1 MIIKQVIN
9 NNVVFVS
16 DDRGQELVLM
26 GKGIGFGKKSGER
39 AEEDKIEKMFTR
51 FDGKQISNFKRLAEE
66 IPYEYMHM
74 TKEIV
79 EYAQLSLGKELDENI
94 YIALM
99 DHLSFAVSQLRQ
111 GLLLKA
117 TMLWEIKHYYN
128 HEYRIGVEAIEI
140 VKRYTGLNMPI
151 DEAGFI
157 AMHILNAELNLDM
170 GLSNTMLRIIQDV
183 LNIIKYHFQIVI
195 DEDSLDYERFITHL
209 KFFVQRTMHDQ
220 KSKMWDRELMKMIQ
234 SQYSDAYACAKKVA
248 EYILKTTPFDVPEEE
263 MMYLTVHIQRLNHA
277 SQKIA
282 DIKEGQ

>member
-9 NNVVFVS
+9 SNVVFVS

-39 AEEDKIEKMFTR
+39 AFCSEPTPP
-51 FDGKQISNFKRLAEE
+51 G
-66 IPYEYMHM
+66 
-74 TKEIV
+74 
-79 EYAQLSLGKELDENI
+79 
-94 YIALM
+94 
-99 DHLSFAVSQLRQ
+99 
-111 GLLLKA
+111 
-117 TMLWEIKHYYN
+117 
-128 HEYRIGVEAIEI
+128 
-140 VKRYTGLNMPI
+140 
-151 DEAGFI
+151 
-157 AMHILNAELNLDM
+157 
-170 GLSNTMLRIIQDV
+170 
-183 LNIIKYHFQIVI
+183 
-195 DEDSLDYERFITHL
+195 
-209 KFFVQRTMHDQ
+209 RTMHDQ

>member
-39 AEEDKIEKMFTR
+39 AFCSEPTPP
-51 FDGKQISNFKRLAEE
+51 G
-66 IPYEYMHM
+66 
-74 TKEIV
+74 
-79 EYAQLSLGKELDENI
+79 
-94 YIALM
+94 
-99 DHLSFAVSQLRQ
+99 
-111 GLLLKA
+111 
-117 TMLWEIKHYYN
+117 
-128 HEYRIGVEAIEI
+128 
-140 VKRYTGLNMPI
+140 
-151 DEAGFI
+151 
-157 AMHILNAELNLDM
+157 
-170 GLSNTMLRIIQDV
+170 
-183 LNIIKYHFQIVI
+183 
-195 DEDSLDYERFITHL
+195 
-209 KFFVQRTMHDQ
+209 RTMHDQ

-248 EYILKTTPFDVPEEE
+248 EYILKTTPFDVSEEE

>member
-16 DDRGQELVLM
+16 DDRGQELVLI

-39 AEEDKIEKMFTR
+39 AFCSEPTPP
-51 FDGKQISNFKRLAEE
+51 G
-66 IPYEYMHM
+66 
-74 TKEIV
+74 
-79 EYAQLSLGKELDENI
+79 
-94 YIALM
+94 
-99 DHLSFAVSQLRQ
+99 
-111 GLLLKA
+111 
-117 TMLWEIKHYYN
+117 
-128 HEYRIGVEAIEI
+128 
-140 VKRYTGLNMPI
+140 
-151 DEAGFI
+151 
-157 AMHILNAELNLDM
+157 
-170 GLSNTMLRIIQDV
+170 
-183 LNIIKYHFQIVI
+183 
-195 DEDSLDYERFITHL
+195 
-209 KFFVQRTMHDQ
+209 RTMHDQ

>member
-39 AEEDKIEKMFTR
+39 AFCSEPTPP
-51 FDGKQISNFKRLAEE
+51 G
-66 IPYEYMHM
+66 
-74 TKEIV
+74 
-79 EYAQLSLGKELDENI
+79 
-94 YIALM
+94 
-99 DHLSFAVSQLRQ
+99 
-111 GLLLKA
+111 
-117 TMLWEIKHYYN
+117 
-128 HEYRIGVEAIEI
+128 
-140 VKRYTGLNMPI
+140 
-151 DEAGFI
+151 
-157 AMHILNAELNLDM
+157 
-170 GLSNTMLRIIQDV
+170 
-183 LNIIKYHFQIVI
+183 
-195 DEDSLDYERFITHL
+195 
-209 KFFVQRTMHDQ
+209 RTMHDQ

-234 SQYSDAYACAKKVA
+234 SQYSDAYACAKKVT

>member
-39 AEEDKIEKMFTR
+39 AFCSEPTPP
-51 FDGKQISNFKRLAEE
+51 G
-66 IPYEYMHM
+66 
-74 TKEIV
+74 
-79 EYAQLSLGKELDENI
+79 
-94 YIALM
+94 
-99 DHLSFAVSQLRQ
+99 
-111 GLLLKA
+111 
-117 TMLWEIKHYYN
+117 
-128 HEYRIGVEAIEI
+128 
-140 VKRYTGLNMPI
+140 
-151 DEAGFI
+151 
-157 AMHILNAELNLDM
+157 
-170 GLSNTMLRIIQDV
+170 
-183 LNIIKYHFQIVI
+183 
-195 DEDSLDYERFITHL
+195 
-209 KFFVQRTMHDQ
+209 RTMHDQ

-263 MMYLTVHIQRLNHA
+263 MMYLTVHIQRVNHA

>member
-1 MIIKQVIN
+1 
-9 NNVVFVS
+9 
-16 DDRGQELVLM
+16 
-26 GKGIGFGKKSGER
+26 
-39 AEEDKIEKMFTR
+39 
-51 FDGKQISNFKRLAEE
+51 
-66 IPYEYMHM
+66 
-74 TKEIV
+74 
-79 EYAQLSLGKELDENI
+79 
-94 YIALM
+94 
-99 DHLSFAVSQLRQ
+99 
-111 GLLLKA
+111 
-117 TMLWEIKHYYN
+117 MLWEIKHYYN

-140 VKRYTGLNMPI
+140 VKRYTGLNMP
-151 DEAGFI
+151 
-157 AMHILNAELNLDM
+157 
-170 GLSNTMLRIIQDV
+170 
-183 LNIIKYHFQIVI
+183 I

>member
-39 AEEDKIEKMFTR
+39 AFCSEPTPP
-51 FDGKQISNFKRLAEE
+51 G
-66 IPYEYMHM
+66 
-74 TKEIV
+74 
-79 EYAQLSLGKELDENI
+79 
-94 YIALM
+94 
-99 DHLSFAVSQLRQ
+99 
-111 GLLLKA
+111 
-117 TMLWEIKHYYN
+117 
-128 HEYRIGVEAIEI
+128 
-140 VKRYTGLNMPI
+140 
-151 DEAGFI
+151 
-157 AMHILNAELNLDM
+157 
-170 GLSNTMLRIIQDV
+170 
-183 LNIIKYHFQIVI
+183 
-195 DEDSLDYERFITHL
+195 
-209 KFFVQRTMHDQ
+209 RTMHDQ

>member
-39 AEEDKIEKMFTR
+39 AFRSEPTPP
-51 FDGKQISNFKRLAEE
+51 G
-66 IPYEYMHM
+66 
-74 TKEIV
+74 
-79 EYAQLSLGKELDENI
+79 
-94 YIALM
+94 
-99 DHLSFAVSQLRQ
+99 
-111 GLLLKA
+111 
-117 TMLWEIKHYYN
+117 
-128 HEYRIGVEAIEI
+128 
-140 VKRYTGLNMPI
+140 
-151 DEAGFI
+151 
-157 AMHILNAELNLDM
+157 
-170 GLSNTMLRIIQDV
+170 
-183 LNIIKYHFQIVI
+183 
-195 DEDSLDYERFITHL
+195 
-209 KFFVQRTMHDQ
+209 RTMHDQ

>member
-39 AEEDKIEKMFTR
+39 AFCSEPTPP
-51 FDGKQISNFKRLAEE
+51 G
-66 IPYEYMHM
+66 
-74 TKEIV
+74 
-79 EYAQLSLGKELDENI
+79 
-94 YIALM
+94 
-99 DHLSFAVSQLRQ
+99 
-111 GLLLKA
+111 
-117 TMLWEIKHYYN
+117 
-128 HEYRIGVEAIEI
+128 
-140 VKRYTGLNMPI
+140 
-151 DEAGFI
+151 
-157 AMHILNAELNLDM
+157 
-170 GLSNTMLRIIQDV
+170 
-183 LNIIKYHFQIVI
+183 
-195 DEDSLDYERFITHL
+195 
-209 KFFVQRTMHDQ
+209 RTMHDQ

-282 DIKEGQ
+282 DIKEGK

>member
-39 AEEDKIEKMFTR
+39 AFCSEPTPP
-51 FDGKQISNFKRLAEE
+51 G
-66 IPYEYMHM
+66 
-74 TKEIV
+74 
-79 EYAQLSLGKELDENI
+79 
-94 YIALM
+94 
-99 DHLSFAVSQLRQ
+99 
-111 GLLLKA
+111 
-117 TMLWEIKHYYN
+117 
-128 HEYRIGVEAIEI
+128 
-140 VKRYTGLNMPI
+140 
-151 DEAGFI
+151 
-157 AMHILNAELNLDM
+157 
-170 GLSNTMLRIIQDV
+170 
-183 LNIIKYHFQIVI
+183 
-195 DEDSLDYERFITHL
+195 
-209 KFFVQRTMHDQ
+209 RTMHDQ

-248 EYILKTTPFDVPEEE
+248 EYILKTTPFNVPEEE

>member
-39 AEEDKIEKMFTR
+39 AFCSEPTPP
-51 FDGKQISNFKRLAEE
+51 G
-66 IPYEYMHM
+66 
-74 TKEIV
+74 
-79 EYAQLSLGKELDENI
+79 
-94 YIALM
+94 
-99 DHLSFAVSQLRQ
+99 
-111 GLLLKA
+111 
-117 TMLWEIKHYYN
+117 
-128 HEYRIGVEAIEI
+128 
-140 VKRYTGLNMPI
+140 
-151 DEAGFI
+151 
-157 AMHILNAELNLDM
+157 
-170 GLSNTMLRIIQDV
+170 
-183 LNIIKYHFQIVI
+183 
-195 DEDSLDYERFITHL
+195 
-209 KFFVQRTMHDQ
+209 RTMHDQ
-220 KSKMWDRELMKMIQ
+220 KSKMWDRELMKMTQ

>member
-39 AEEDKIEKMFTR
+39 AFCSEPTPP
-51 FDGKQISNFKRLAEE
+51 G
-66 IPYEYMHM
+66 
-74 TKEIV
+74 
-79 EYAQLSLGKELDENI
+79 
-94 YIALM
+94 
-99 DHLSFAVSQLRQ
+99 
-111 GLLLKA
+111 
-117 TMLWEIKHYYN
+117 
-128 HEYRIGVEAIEI
+128 
-140 VKRYTGLNMPI
+140 
-151 DEAGFI
+151 
-157 AMHILNAELNLDM
+157 
-170 GLSNTMLRIIQDV
+170 
-183 LNIIKYHFQIVI
+183 
-195 DEDSLDYERFITHL
+195 
-209 KFFVQRTMHDQ
+209 RTMHDQ

-234 SQYSDAYACAKKVA
+234 SQYSGAYACAKKVA

>member
-99 DHLSFAVSQLRQ
+99 DHLSFAVSRLRQ